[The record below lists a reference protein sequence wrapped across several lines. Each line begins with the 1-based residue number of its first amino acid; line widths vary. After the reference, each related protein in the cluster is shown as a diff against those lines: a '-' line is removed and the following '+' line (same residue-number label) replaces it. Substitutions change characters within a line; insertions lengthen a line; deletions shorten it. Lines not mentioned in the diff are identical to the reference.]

1 MIIDNV
7 HIYAVN
13 SSSLKKSISVL

>member
-7 HIYAVN
+7 RMYAVN